1 MNILFISPVFSGG
14 IGGHAAMLAGKL
26 SDYGYKVK
34 KMQVPHRPIKNLKNP
49 SFALFSSLKS
59 LTNRESFDI
68 VHGFNIPSAY
78 AMKYAK
84 GKKKVLSIHGVFSE
98 QVDTLH
104 SKSISSVAKIA
115 EAQVLNWPDKL
126 TTDSK
131 ATQKLYK
138 EKFGLNVEYLPS
150 PLDIQKFSDI
160 SDVTK
165 IENQVAYVG
174 RDSYEKGI
182 DILKQAESKI
192 NCHVIYCTDRSWDD
206 AMKIIK
212 SSQVVVVPSRMESLP
227 TTVKEAFYLNVP
239 VVATNVGG
247 IPELMIDGETGYL
260 VEKDNADDLFE
271 KLSKLIIDQEKAKEM
286 GKLKPKFNKNHKIRF
301 DANLLE
307 KFSKVVAKKA
317 NELKIFPEV
326 LASKKD
332 LLSMIKEKSNAKLLT
347 G

>member
-1 MNILFISPVFSGG
+1 ME
-14 IGGHAAMLAGKL
+14 
-26 SDYGYKVK
+26 
-34 KMQVPHRPIKNLKNP
+34 VPHIPIKNLKNP

-84 GKKKVLSIHGVFSE
+84 GKKKVLSVHGVFSE
-98 QVDTLH
+98 QIDSLH
-104 SKSISSVAKIA
+104 SKPISSIAKIA
-115 EAQVLNWPDKL
+115 ESQVLNWPDKL

-138 EKFGLNVEYLPS
+138 EKFDLNFEYLPS
-150 PLDIQKFSDI
+150 PLDTQKFNNI

-192 NCHVIYCTDRSWDD
+192 NGHVIYCTDRSWDD

-212 SSQVVVVPSRMESLP
+212 SSQVVIVPSRTESLP
-227 TTVKEAFYLNVP
+227 TTIKEAFYLNVP

-247 IPELMIDGETGYL
+247 IPELISDNDTGLL
-260 VEKDNADDLFE
+260 VPPENPEKIAD
-271 KLSKLIIDQEKAKEM
+271 AV
-286 GKLKPKFNKNHKIRF
+286 N
-301 DANLLE
+301 
-307 KFSKVVAKKA
+307 
-317 NELKIFPEV
+317 
-326 LASKKD
+326 D
-332 LLSMIKEKSNAKLLT
+332 LLSNPEKAEKLAINGNNFVKKNMTWDVVLPKFIQFYEDLLK
-347 G
+347 

>member
-14 IGGHAAMLAGKL
+14 IGGHAAMLADKL

-34 KMQVPHRPIKNLKNP
+34 KMQVPHIPIKNLKNP

-84 GKKKVLSIHGVFSE
+84 GKKKVLSVHGVFSE
-98 QVDTLH
+98 QVDSLH
-104 SKSISSVAKIA
+104 SKSVSSVAKIA
-115 EAQVLNWPDKL
+115 ESQVLNWPDKL
-126 TTDSK
+126 TTDSR

-138 EKFGLNVEYLPS
+138 EKFDLNFEYLPS
-150 PLDIQKFSDI
+150 PLDTQKFSNI

-192 NCHVIYCTDRSWDD
+192 NGHVIYCTDRSWDD

-212 SSQVVVVPSRMESLP
+212 SSHVVVVPSRMESLP

-247 IPELMIDGETGYL
+247 IPELISDNDTGLL
-260 VEKDNADDLFE
+260 VPPENPEKIAD
-271 KLSKLIIDQEKAKEM
+271 AV
-286 GKLKPKFNKNHKIRF
+286 N
-301 DANLLE
+301 
-307 KFSKVVAKKA
+307 
-317 NELKIFPEV
+317 
-326 LASKKD
+326 D
-332 LLSMIKEKSNAKLLT
+332 LLSNPEKAEKLAINGNNFVKKNMTWDVVLPKFIQFYEDLLK
-347 G
+347 

>member
-14 IGGHAAMLAGKL
+14 IGGHAAMLADKL

-34 KMQVPHRPIKNLKNP
+34 KMQVPHIPIKNLKNP

-59 LTNRESFDI
+59 LTNQESFDV

-78 AMKYAK
+78 GMKYAK
-84 GKKKVLSIHGVFSE
+84 GKKKVLSVHGVFSE
-98 QVDTLH
+98 QVNSLH
-104 SKSISSVAKIA
+104 SKSVSSIAKIA
-115 EAQVLNWPDKL
+115 ESQVLKWPDKL

-138 EKFGLNVEYLPS
+138 EKFDLNFEYLPS
-150 PLDIQKFSDI
+150 PLDVQKFSNI

-192 NCHVIYCTDRSWDD
+192 NGHVVYCTDRSWDD

-227 TTVKEAFYLNVP
+227 TTIKEAFYLNVP
-239 VVATNVGG
+239 VIATNVGG
-247 IPELMIDGETGYL
+247 IPELIKDDETGML
-260 VEKDNADDLFE
+260 VPSENPNKLADAVNELLFD
-271 KLSKLIIDQEKAKEM
+271 KQKAKRLANNGNKFVKSHM
-286 GKLKPKFNKNHKIRF
+286 TWDIILPKYIQFY
-301 DANLLE
+301 E
-307 KFSKVVAKKA
+307 
-317 NELKIFPEV
+317 
-326 LASKKD
+326 D
-332 LLSMIKEKSNAKLLT
+332 LVT
-347 G
+347 

>member
-14 IGGHAAMLAGKL
+14 IGGHAAMLADKL

-34 KMQVPHRPIKNLKNP
+34 KMQVPHIPIKNLKNP

-59 LTNRESFDI
+59 LTNRESFDV

-78 AMKYAK
+78 GMKYAK
-84 GKKKVLSIHGVFSE
+84 GKKKVLSVHGVFSE

-115 EAQVLNWPDKL
+115 ESQVLNWPDKL

-138 EKFGLNVEYLPS
+138 EKFDLNFEYLPS
-150 PLDIQKFSDI
+150 PLDIQKFSSI
-160 SDVTK
+160 SDVPK

-192 NCHVIYCTDRSWDD
+192 DGNVVYCINRSWDD

-212 SSQVVVVPSRMESLP
+212 SSQVIVVPSRMESLP
-227 TTVKEAFYLNVP
+227 TIVKEAFYLNVP

-247 IPELMIDGETGYL
+247 IPELISDNDTGLL
-260 VEKDNADDLFE
+260 VPPENPEKIAD
-271 KLSKLIIDQEKAKEM
+271 AV
-286 GKLKPKFNKNHKIRF
+286 N
-301 DANLLE
+301 
-307 KFSKVVAKKA
+307 
-317 NELKIFPEV
+317 
-326 LASKKD
+326 D
-332 LLSMIKEKSNAKLLT
+332 LLSNPEKAEKLAINGNNFVKKNMTWDVVLPKFIQFYEDLLK
-347 G
+347 

>member
-14 IGGHAAMLAGKL
+14 IGGHAAMLADKL

-34 KMQVPHRPIKNLKNP
+34 KMQVPHLPIKNLKNP

-84 GKKKVLSIHGVFSE
+84 GKKKVLSVHGVFSK
-98 QVDTLH
+98 QIDSLH
-104 SKSISSVAKIA
+104 SKPVSFVAKIA
-115 EAQVLNWPDKL
+115 ESQVLNWPDKL
-126 TTDSK
+126 TTDSR

-138 EKFGLNVEYLPS
+138 EKFDLNFEYLPS
-150 PLDIQKFSDI
+150 PLDTQKFSNI

-192 NCHVIYCTDRSWDD
+192 NGHVIYCTDRSWDD

-227 TTVKEAFYLNVP
+227 TIVKEAFYLNVP

-247 IPELMIDGETGYL
+247 IPELISDNDTGLL
-260 VEKDNADDLFE
+260 VPPENPEKIAD
-271 KLSKLIIDQEKAKEM
+271 AV
-286 GKLKPKFNKNHKIRF
+286 N
-301 DANLLE
+301 
-307 KFSKVVAKKA
+307 
-317 NELKIFPEV
+317 
-326 LASKKD
+326 D
-332 LLSMIKEKSNAKLLT
+332 LLSNPEKAEKLAINGNNFVKKNMTWDVVLPKFIQFYEDLLK
-347 G
+347 

>member
-1 MNILFISPVFSGG
+1 
-14 IGGHAAMLAGKL
+14 MLADKL

-34 KMQVPHRPIKNLKNP
+34 KMQVPHIPIKNLKNP

-59 LTNRESFDI
+59 LTNRESFDV

-84 GKKKVLSIHGVFSE
+84 GKKKVLSVHGVFSE

-115 EAQVLNWPDKL
+115 ESQVLKWPDKL
-126 TTDSK
+126 TTDSR

-138 EKFGLNVEYLPS
+138 EKFDLNFEYLPS
-150 PLDIQKFSDI
+150 PLDIQKFSSI
-160 SDVTK
+160 SDVPK
-165 IENQVAYVG
+165 IENQIAYVG

-192 NCHVIYCTDRSWDD
+192 DGNVVYCTDRSWDD

-212 SSQVVVVPSRMESLP
+212 SSQVIVVPSRMESLP

-247 IPELMIDGETGYL
+247 IPELIKDNETGML
-260 VEKDNADDLFE
+260 VPSENPDKLAD
-271 KLSKLIIDQEKAKEM
+271 A
-286 GKLKPKFNKNHKIRF
+286 
-301 DANLLE
+301 
-307 KFSKVVAKKA
+307 V
-317 NELKIFPEV
+317 NELLSDKQKAERLANNGNIFVKSNMTWDIILPKYIQFYE
-326 LASKKD
+326 D
-332 LLSMIKEKSNAKLLT
+332 LLTMP
-347 G
+347 